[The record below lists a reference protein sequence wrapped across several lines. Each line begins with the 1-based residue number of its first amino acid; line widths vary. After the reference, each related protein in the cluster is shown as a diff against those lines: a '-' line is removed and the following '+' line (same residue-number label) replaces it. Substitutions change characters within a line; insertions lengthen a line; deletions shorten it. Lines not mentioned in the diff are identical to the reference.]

1 MKKIPKILI
10 IDDERAVQMAMQRVL
25 KNEGYELYFAD
36 DGKQGLK
43 VFHEKAPELIF
54 LDLKMPVMDGYGFLK
69 AVQVKHDSP
78 FALVVITGHGEDL
91 EIERCYRM
99 GIDFFLKKPLSRVE
113 ICGLAR
119 RCIELKRL
127 EKERS
132 SLLAE
137 LQESRDQLEQRVAAR
152 TVELS
157 DTVASLEEEIKEH
170 NITSEKLGRETIAL
184 HESNIALQVL
194 LKRRDQEKAQYDM
207 ELIGKIEKLIRP
219 YLDKLKGSKLNASQK
234 NIINLVEQNL
244 NAIVSPYLY
253 SQLSLFI
260 KLTAKEIQ
268 VSNLIKQGMS
278 TKEIA
283 SVLDISTRTVET
295 HRFQIRKKIG
305 LQGRKTNLR
314 QELLKTY

>member
-1 MKKIPKILI
+1 MKKTPKILI
-10 IDDERAVQMAMQRVL
+10 IDDDRHIQMAITIAL
-25 KNEGYELYFAD
+25 LNEGYEVYHAN

-54 LDLKMPVMDGYGFLK
+54 LDLKMPVMDGYEFLK
-69 AVQVKHDSP
+69 VIQVKHDSP
-78 FALVVITGHGEDL
+78 FALVVLTGHDDDL
-91 EIERCYRM
+91 AIKRCYEM
-99 GIDFFLKKPLSRVE
+99 GIDFFLRKPFSMAE

-127 EKERS
+127 ERERGR
-132 SLLAE
+132 LLTE
-137 LQESRDQLEQRVAAR
+137 LQESRDQLEQHVAER

-170 NITSEKLGRETIAL
+170 NITSEKLERETIAL
-184 HESNIALQVL
+184 QESNIALQVL

-219 YLDKLKGSKLNASQK
+219 YLDKLKGSKLNASQQ
-234 NIINLVEQNL
+234 NILNLVEQNL
-244 NAIVSPYLY
+244 NAIGSPYLY

-283 SVLDISTRTVET
+283 SVLDISTRTIET
-295 HRFQIRKKIG
+295 HRFQIRKKLG
-305 LQGRKTNLR
+305 LQGRKTSLR

>member
-1 MKKIPKILI
+1 MKKTPKILI
-10 IDDERAVQMAMQRVL
+10 VDDDSHVQMAITIALV
-25 KNEGYELYFAD
+25 NEGYEVYHAN

-43 VFHEKAPELIF
+43 VFHEQAPELIF
-54 LDLKMPVMDGYGFLK
+54 LDLMMPVMDGYEFLK
-69 AVQVKHDSP
+69 VVQIKHDSP
-78 FALVVITGHGEDL
+78 FALVVLTGHDEDL
-91 EIERCYRM
+91 AIKRCYEM
-99 GIDFFLKKPLSRVE
+99 GIDFFLRKPFSMAE

-132 SLLAE
+132 RLLTE
-137 LQESRDQLEQRVAAR
+137 LQDSRNQLEQRVQER
-152 TVELS
+152 TIELS
-157 DTVASLEEEIKEH
+157 EAVASLEGEIREH
-170 NITSEKLGRETIAL
+170 HRTSKKLENKTVAL
-184 HESNIALQVL
+184 QESNIALQVL

-207 ELIGKIEKLIRP
+207 ELIGKIEKLIQP
-219 YLDKLKGSKLNASQK
+219 YLDKLKESKVNAAQK
-234 NIINLVEQNL
+234 NILNLVEQNL
-244 NAIVSPYLY
+244 NAIASPYLY

-260 KLTAKEIQ
+260 KLAAKEIQ

-295 HRFQIRKKIG
+295 HRYQIRKKIG

>member
-1 MKKIPKILI
+1 
-10 IDDERAVQMAMQRVL
+10 
-25 KNEGYELYFAD
+25 
-36 DGKQGLK
+36 
-43 VFHEKAPELIF
+43 
-54 LDLKMPVMDGYGFLK
+54 
-69 AVQVKHDSP
+69 
-78 FALVVITGHGEDL
+78 
-91 EIERCYRM
+91 M
-99 GIDFFLKKPLSRVE
+99 GIDFFLKKPLNMVE

-127 EKERS
+127 EKERG

-137 LQESRDQLEQRVAAR
+137 LQESREQLEQRVAER

-157 DTVASLEEEIKEH
+157 DTVASLEKEIKEH
-170 NITSEKLGRETIAL
+170 HSTSEKLERETIAL
-184 HESNIALQVL
+184 QESNIALQVL

-207 ELIGKIEKLIRP
+207 ELIGKIEKMIQP
-219 YLDKLKGSKLNASQK
+219 YLDKLKKTKVNVSQK
-234 NIINLVEQNL
+234 NILNLLEQNL
-244 NAIVSPYLY
+244 NAIASPYLY

-295 HRFQIRKKIG
+295 HRYQIRKKIG
-305 LQGRKTNLR
+305 LMGRKTNLR